1 MFLVSGFMFKSQLFT
16 QIMFH
21 FKKFSIDDSKAAMK
35 IGTDS
40 VLLGAWTPCENET
53 RILDIGTG
61 SGILA
66 LMMAQRNKNIPVD
79 TVELEPEAATLAKN
93 NIQLSPW
100 PGQVNIFNSSIQHFR
115 IETLQKYSLVICNPP
130 FFTDSLKTPGKA
142 RTMARHNDT
151 LPVAE
156 LLELTSGVLAENGK
170 AAFIIPA
177 EAFGNW
183 RTEAAK
189 HNLFPGLVTEVK
201 SSPRHTPHRVL
212 VVFTH
217 TEMQAVTHKEFIIY
231 VSRSMYSHEYKELTK
246 DFYLNF

>member
-1 MFLVSGFMFKSQLFT
+1 
-16 QIMFH
+16 MFH

-53 RILDIGTG
+53 RILDIGSG

-66 LMMAQRNKNIPVD
+66 LMMAQRNKNVYVD
-79 TVELEPEAATLAKN
+79 AVELEPEAASLAKN

-115 IETLQKYSLVICNPP
+115 IDNLQKYSLVICNPP

-156 LLELTSGVLAENGK
+156 LLNITSDVLTENGK
-170 AAFIIPA
+170 AAFILPSD
-177 EAFGNW
+177 AFGNW
-183 RTEAAK
+183 KTEAAK
-189 HNLFPGLVTEVK
+189 YNLFPDQVTEVK
-201 SSPRHTPHRVL
+201 SSPDHIPHRVL

-217 TEMQAVTHKEFIIY
+217 SEKQPVTSNEFIIY
-231 VSRSMYSHEYKELTK
+231 ISRSMYSNEYKALTK